1 MKNKKAILI
10 VITSIL
16 VTGIVAAA
24 LFKVFEN
31 NNSEGSV
38 TPPIIQE
45 EEVEKGTT
53 ITQEADAFAK
63 EGLKLMSTEPLKAQ
77 DKFIEAQKAYK
88 KAGDEAKASE
98 METNIL
104 TAKSHHT
111 LDPEYPSSTTDAPKD
126 SSDTAKSSIG
136 PADFVD
142 VK

>member
-10 VITSIL
+10 AIASIL

-24 LFKVFEN
+24 LFKAFESS
-31 NNSEGSV
+31 NSEESV

-45 EEVEKGTT
+45 EEKGTT
-53 ITQEADAFAK
+53 NTEEADALAK

-126 SSDTAKSSIG
+126 SSDTAKGSIG

-142 VK
+142 IE